1 MGGLRTR
8 ARGAAHGTAGACV
21 CGTAGDVLAERD
33 DAVVV
38 RHGGV
43 VAKAHAG
50 DTDTGALA
58 VRLAVASHPALH
70 GILLPPLIGRTDP
83 TAPPGPPDPTDP
95 PGPTDPTDQAGP
107 PDHADPSG
115 PTGPTDRTRPSDPPG
130 ATGPLAGRPVSL
142 WPYGAPVDP
151 ADPELAPWEA
161 AGDLLARLHRVDTA
175 RLTAL
180 PGPLPPMRGPAKA
193 ARAVRRMRATTPG
206 PLDAV
211 VRCGDADAVAR
222 VEAAWRSLPSWA
234 RDEAPPPPSRTL
246 CHGDLH
252 LGQLVRAPATP
263 SPQDD
268 GPWLL
273 IDIDDLGV
281 GDAAWDLARPAAWFA
296 CGLLGPGEW
305 ARFLGAYRR
314 AGGPAVPAVADPW
327 PALDVAARTLTVQ
340 TAALAIVRSRRE
352 ERPPDEDEHA
362 VIDACGR
369 MAGTPMA
376 E

>member
-1 MGGLRTR
+1 MRGGVVGGLRTR
-8 ARGAAHGTAGACV
+8 ARGAAHGTTGACV

-33 DAVVV
+33 DGVVV

-50 DTDTGALA
+50 DTDTGDLA
-58 VRLAVASHPALH
+58 VRLALASHPALH
-70 GILLPPLIGRTDP
+70 GILLPPLTGPTDS
-83 TAPPGPPDPTDP
+83 TDPPDPTDP
-95 PGPTDPTDQAGP
+95 PGPTDHTGKPDPPNRPRTDP
-107 PDHADPSG
+107 PA
-115 PTGPTDRTRPSDPPG
+115 RTWPPDPPG
-130 ATGPLAGRPVSL
+130 STGPVAGRPVSL

-151 ADPELAPWEA
+151 ASPELAPWEA

-193 ARAVRRMRATTPG
+193 ARAVRRMRATTPE
-206 PLDAV
+206 PLDALA
-211 VRCGDADAVAR
+211 RYGDADAVTR
-222 VEAAWRSLPSWA
+222 VEAAWRTLPPWA

-263 SPQDD
+263 APQGG

-305 ARFLGAYRR
+305 ARFLGAYRS
-314 AGGPAVPAVADPW
+314 AGGPAVPAAADPW

-340 TAALAIVRSRRE
+340 TAALAVVRSRRE
-352 ERPPDEDEHA
+352 QRPPDEDERA
-362 VIDACGR
+362 VIDACAR

>member
-1 MGGLRTR
+1 MVRARPDGRVSAQGWVSVRGGVVGGLRTR
-8 ARGAAHGTAGACV
+8 ARGAAHGTAGVCV
-21 CGTAGDVLAERD
+21 CGTDGDVLAERD
-33 DAVVV
+33 DGVVV

-50 DTDTGALA
+50 DTDTGDLA

-70 GILLPPLIGRTDP
+70 GILLPPLTGP
-83 TAPPGPPDPTDP
+83 TELTPP
-95 PGPTDPTDQAGP
+95 PGPTDPPGQTDL
-107 PDHADPSG
+107 PSQ
-115 PTGPTDRTRPSDPPG
+115 PG
-130 ATGPLAGRPVSL
+130 TGPLAGRPVSL

-151 ADPELAPWEA
+151 ASPELAPWEA

-175 RLTAL
+175 KLTAL

-193 ARAVRRMRATTPG
+193 ARAMRRMSATTPE

-211 VRCGDADAVAR
+211 PRYGDADAVTR
-222 VEAAWRSLPSWA
+222 VEAAWRSLPPWA

-252 LGQLVRAPATP
+252 LGQLVRAPVTP
-263 SPQDD
+263 SPRDD

-305 ARFLGAYRR
+305 GRFLGAYRH
-314 AGGPAVPAVADPW
+314 AGGPVLPATADPW

-352 ERPPDEDEHA
+352 GRPPDEDEHA

-369 MAGTPMA
+369 MAGTPLA